1 MPTCS
6 PFLPQDSNQFNKFWI
21 ERKTPTTT
29 TPPNGGKYMYWVT
42 ANGSVVCKKLHII
55 YCLWKWKKKKI
66 DSKMEKTRS
75 NQECEKKNRLE
86 IHPRIAKKLR
96 RSVVE
101 VIVLMSF
108 CLHLFKEKV
117 HRKATF
123 LYSQWPVN
131 EFTSNSMAKTHF

>member
-21 ERKTPTTT
+21 ERKTLTT

-75 NQECEKKNRLE
+75 TQKCERKKSTWNSSSNCT
-86 IHPRIAKKLR
+86 KLR

-131 EFTSNSMAKTHF
+131 EFTSNSMAKIHF